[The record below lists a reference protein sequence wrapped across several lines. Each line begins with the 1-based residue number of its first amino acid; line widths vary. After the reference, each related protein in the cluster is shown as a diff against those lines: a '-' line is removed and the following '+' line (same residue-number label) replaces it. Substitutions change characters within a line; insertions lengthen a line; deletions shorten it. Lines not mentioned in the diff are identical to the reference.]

1 MISYLVISNLINP
14 NNYDL
19 TIISDG
25 LKKCVKIMET
35 YKKSLDVS
43 KDYDFQE
50 CMCEMFCYSYERK
63 ELSLI
68 ELDESKN

>member
-14 NNYDL
+14 YNYDL

-25 LKKCVKIMET
+25 LKKYVKIMET

-43 KDYDFQE
+43 KDYDFQR
-50 CMCEMFCYSYERK
+50 MY
-63 ELSLI
+63 
-68 ELDESKN
+68 DE